1 MDRFQGHLCVSC
13 VCVSVSVC
21 VGGVCVLRG
30 RVGRGLRVHD
40 KDQEAQR
47 GEGVLRNPSLW
58 CP

>member
-1 MDRFQGHLCVSC
+1 MCVMCMCLCVR
-13 VCVSVSVC
+13 VC

>member
-1 MDRFQGHLCVSC
+1 MCVMCMCLCVR
-13 VCVSVSVC
+13 VC
-21 VGGVCVLRG
+21 GGVCVLRG